1 MPRVGLTEEGFE
13 KVKAYLTETG
23 DPSKPARQAIG
34 PWVLLFF
41 VVFTVLAYLWKK
53 SQWKD
58 H

>member
-1 MPRVGLTEEGFE
+1 MPRVGLTGEGFE
-13 KVKAYLTETG
+13 KVKAYLTQTG
-23 DPSKPARQAIG
+23 DPSKTAREAIG

-53 SQWKD
+53 SMWKD